1 MYTTFL
7 LKMTKNIKFT
17 DEALKQI
24 EKKLFWKINQKNSL
38 ELPCRVEVV
47 QGLNIIFLLTKKLER
62 MTLFLI
68 KQLLTS
74 NH

>member
-1 MYTTFL
+1 
-7 LKMTKNIKFT
+7 MTKNIKFT

-24 EKKLFWKINQKNSL
+24 EKIIL
-38 ELPCRVEVV
+38 ENKPEKYFRITV
-47 QGLNIIFLLTKKLER
+47 QGGGCSGLNIIFLLTKKLER

-74 NH
+74 FTRYY